1 MMIKLRRVDKTTG
14 HIIWPDD
21 NYKAQSAHL
30 IGRLLYKH
38 SVYLHSVL
46 CLDVDVL
53 IAESDCV
60 RRLYKDTGRLWLVR
74 EIEEGVL
81 RRGVTQRE
89 NYNMVNTLCDLI

>member
-1 MMIKLRRVDKTTG
+1 MTIT
-14 HIIWPDD
+14 
-21 NYKAQSAHL
+21 NSAQSAHL

-38 SVYLHSVL
+38 SVYLHPVL

-81 RRGVTQRE
+81 RRGV
-89 NYNMVNTLCDLI
+89 LGWSGK